1 MRHSKALVNLSKP
14 LYNHIR
20 NIILNHDD
28 TNDVLQNTF
37 IKIFQKKIQRRKQT
51 VLGCIALRQMK
62 LLTFKKKKAKSK
74 SHLKRYKNKAID
86 NLKSDSYFDGNEIK

>member
-1 MRHSKALVNLSKP
+1 LQEEGIYQTVIRPKMQNEAFQKSLVNLSKP

-37 IKIFQKKIQRRKQT
+37 IKVFQ
-51 VLGCIALRQMK
+51 
-62 LLTFKKKKAKSK
+62 
-74 SHLKRYKNKAID
+74 
-86 NLKSDSYFDGNEIK
+86 NLKKFKEKTVFLMYRIATNEALNF